1 MYFFHKGTF
10 RILGNLPFLNTI
22 KFALITPGK
31 APKIPTFLKN
41 KMTGKPHSIFLLGS
55 INLLTACQTLMS
67 APSVHSYATSSAT
80 TVATSPRCQSFNLGD
95 NLQPLL
101 NSSSLQLNLPV
112 ARLNNSLQGRAVVLL
127 PVNDSAIRFFWVRQ
141 NSRGEWSIAEKQTVM
156 QVQPGRL
163 DASPMHRLYY
173 NAQQQKVILFVTL
186 PAADWQRGIT
196 LQPVLE
202 ERESRWGKIQPFNAR
217 LTSQGF
223 AHPFRGIDG
232 GLSGNIL
239 PHNLADTMNQ
249 IEPGSIYLPQIYANK
264 ITVLKPSL
272 VDRHLC
278 PVAGS

>member
-1 MYFFHKGTF
+1 MVSYTDFTNLKSPIGRTATVLSGVLLVIGCQRISSPPVSSYGT
-10 RILGNLPFLNTI
+10 RD
-22 KFALITPGK
+22 
-31 APKIPTFLKN
+31 
-41 KMTGKPHSIFLLGS
+41 
-55 INLLTACQTLMS
+55 
-67 APSVHSYATSSAT
+67 TSL
-80 TVATSPRCQSFNLGD
+80 VANAPRCQSFDLGD
-95 NLQPLL
+95 NLQPQL

-112 ARLNNSLQGRAVVLL
+112 ARLNNPLQGRAVVLL

-141 NSRGEWSIAEKQTVM
+141 DSRGEWSIAEKQTVM

-217 LTSQGF
+217 LTNQGF

-239 PHNLADTMNQ
+239 PHNLADTRNQ
-249 IEPGSIYLPQIYANK
+249 IEPGSIYIPQIYANK